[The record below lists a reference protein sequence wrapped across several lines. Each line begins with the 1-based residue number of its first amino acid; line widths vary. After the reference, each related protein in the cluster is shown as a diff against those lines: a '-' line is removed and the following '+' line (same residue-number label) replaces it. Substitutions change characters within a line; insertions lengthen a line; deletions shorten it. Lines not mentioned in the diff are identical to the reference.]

1 MKYLLRYLKPFYK
14 RMTVGL
20 FIKILGTVMELFIP
34 YILSYIID
42 SVVPK
47 GSVMKIIFWGAMMI
61 VCAFVGVYLNVKA
74 NRMASKVARDT
85 SELIRHDL
93 FDRTLRLSGAQV
105 DRFTVPSLES
115 RLTSDTYNFHN
126 FLGNMQR
133 MGVRAPI
140 MLLGGMI
147 ITLIIDWRMSVVM
160 FSILPLITIS
170 VFVISKRGIPLY
182 TEVQK
187 SVDGMTR
194 VVREDAQG
202 IRVIKALSKTEY
214 ERKRYDI
221 ANRTLIKNEQKAGI
235 TMAASNPIMTF
246 LLNMGIVAVIFI
258 GALLVNG
265 GLTKAGKIIAF
276 TQYFTLIS
284 QAMIGI
290 TKIFVM
296 YTKSS
301 ASAKRISEVLETKD
315 DLPVLSGASFP
326 RRADGSEGYIT
337 FDNVSFSYNKTKNNL
352 TDISFRVRRG
362 GSLGIIGATGSGK
375 STILRLLMRLYDTDS
390 GTIRIGGCDVRTI
403 PADEMHGMFG
413 VALQN
418 DFLFADTVE
427 ENVRFGRDIPR
438 EELERAAKMA
448 QASEFIEKFSDGWE
462 HLLTSKGTNI
472 SGGQKQRLLIARA
485 LASRPDI
492 LLLDDSS
499 SALDYKTDS
508 MLRRAIAESGDRTT
522 LIVVA
527 QRISSV
533 MNSDTIIVLDEG
545 RIIGMG
551 SHEQLIKDC
560 TVYREISVSQM
571 GGAFLE

>member
-1 MKYLLRYLKPFYK
+1 MKYLLGYLRPFYK
-14 RMTVGL
+14 RMTIGL
-20 FIKILGTVMELFIP
+20 IIKIFGTVMELFIP

-42 SVVPK
+42 SVVPSR
-47 GSVMKIIFWGAMMI
+47 SVIGIVIWGIMMI
-61 VCAFVGVYLNVKA
+61 VCAFAGVYMNVTA

-93 FDRTLRLSGAQV
+93 FAKTLRLSGAQV
-105 DRFTVPSLES
+105 DRFTIPSLES
-115 RLTSDTYNFHN
+115 RLTSDTYNFHS
-126 FLGNMQR
+126 FIGNMQR

-140 MLLGGMI
+140 MLLGGLV

-160 FSILPLITIS
+160 FSILPLITLS
-170 VFVISKRGIPLY
+170 VYFISKKGIPLY

-202 IRVIKALSKTEY
+202 IRVIKALSKTDY
-214 ERKRYDI
+214 ERQRYDM
-221 ANRTLIKNEQKAGI
+221 ANRTLVKNEQKAGI

-246 LLNMGIVAVIFI
+246 LMNMGIVAVIFI

-301 ASAKRISEVLETKD
+301 ASAKRISEVLQTAE
-315 DLPVLSGASFP
+315 DLPAIPESQSP
-326 RRADGSEGYIT
+326 RKNCGEAYIA
-337 FDNVSFSYNKTKNNL
+337 FENVSFSYNKTKNNL
-352 TDISFRVRRG
+352 TDISFSIHRG
-362 GSLGIIGATGSGK
+362 GTLGIIGATGSGK
-375 STILRLLMRLYDTDS
+375 STILRLLMRFYDADS
-390 GTIRIGGCDVRTI
+390 GTIRIGGRDVRTI
-403 PADEMHGMFG
+403 PADELHAMFG

-438 EELERAAKMA
+438 SELERAAKMA
-448 QASEFIEKFSDGWE
+448 QAYEFIEKFPDGWE
-462 HLLTSKGTNI
+462 HMLTSKGTNL
-472 SGGQKQRLLIARA
+472 SGGQKQRLLVSRA

-508 MLRRAIAESGDRTT
+508 LLRRAIAESGDDTT
-522 LIVVA
+522 VVVVA

-533 MNSDTIIVLDEG
+533 MNSDLIIVLDEG

-551 SHEQLIKDC
+551 KHDELMKNC
-560 TVYREISVSQM
+560 AVYREISVSQM